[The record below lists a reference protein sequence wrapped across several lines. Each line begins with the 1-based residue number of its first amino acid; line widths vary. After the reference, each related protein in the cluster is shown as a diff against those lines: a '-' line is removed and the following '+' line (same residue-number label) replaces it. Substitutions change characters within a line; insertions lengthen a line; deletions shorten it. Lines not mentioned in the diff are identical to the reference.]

1 MRTDNLSSALYIIID
16 FQRM

>member
-1 MRTDNLSSALYIIID
+1 MRTDLLSALYIIID